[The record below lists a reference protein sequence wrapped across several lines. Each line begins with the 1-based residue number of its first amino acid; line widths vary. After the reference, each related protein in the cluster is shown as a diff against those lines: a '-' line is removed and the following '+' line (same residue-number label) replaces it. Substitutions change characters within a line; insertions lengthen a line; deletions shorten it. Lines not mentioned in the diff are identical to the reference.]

1 MLSHRG
7 TSCRKPFI
15 QTKIIKGRGS
25 SLEKLQRNNIENK
38 LLWRPELTGGEL
50 GFYSWDPR
58 QSSFLHASFPAIVCS
73 FSRGTACAKV
83 WSGSEAVG

>member
-50 GFYSWDPR
+50 GLLQLGSW
-58 QSSFLHASFPAIVCS
+58 
-73 FSRGTACAKV
+73 
-83 WSGSEAVG
+83 AVFVLTCKLSCNHLLLLQGNSLCKGVE